1 MKGQTS
7 TRTKVLHALMIVVL
21 TILLLLFIAPFIL
34 VVINVF
40 KTKADI
46 NTAPLALIGKHGF
59 TLENFPRA
67 MDKMNFVTVFGNS
80 AVITISATI
89 LTILFSAMCAYV
101 IVRNPSWKFGGMV
114 FALMVASMVIPFQV
128 LMVPLVSV
136 YGGLLDV
143 LNSRIT
149 LILMHTGFSVSLA
162 VFMFHGAIKTNI
174 PNELEEAASID
185 GCSKWRTFWTIVF
198 PLLKPTVATV
208 AIIDAMAFWN
218 DYLLPSLVLGR
229 RELYT
234 IPIATQ
240 IFYGT
245 YSNDIGLIM
254 ARRMVLEGAKVQ
266 CVAELRPQSGGLKRN
281 IVQCLDDFNIPL
293 YLNTTVA
300 KIHGKDRVEGVTLTK
315 VDDNGRPIP
324 GSEWDVPCDTLLL
337 SCGLIPENELTRG
350 LGADMDGKTGGPVV
364 GENLECSI
372 PGVFACGNV
381 LHVHELVDHVSAEA
395 EKAGNYAV
403 EYIRQKRG

>member
-128 LMVPLVSV
+128 LM
-136 YGGLLDV
+136 
-143 LNSRIT
+143 
-149 LILMHTGFSVSLA
+149 
-162 VFMFHGAIKTNI
+162 
-174 PNELEEAASID
+174 ELEEAASID

-254 ARRMVLEGAKVQ
+254 AALLLAMLPI
-266 CVAELRPQSGGLKRN
+266 L
-281 IVQCLDDFNIPL
+281 IL
-293 YLNTTVA
+293 YLFLQRY
-300 KIHGKDRVEGVTLTK
+300 IVEGVT
-315 VDDNGRPIP
+315 
-324 GSEWDVPCDTLLL
+324 S
-337 SCGLIPENELTRG
+337 
-350 LGADMDGKTGGPVV
+350 GAVKG
-364 GENLECSI
+364 
-372 PGVFACGNV
+372 
-381 LHVHELVDHVSAEA
+381 
-395 EKAGNYAV
+395 
-403 EYIRQKRG
+403 